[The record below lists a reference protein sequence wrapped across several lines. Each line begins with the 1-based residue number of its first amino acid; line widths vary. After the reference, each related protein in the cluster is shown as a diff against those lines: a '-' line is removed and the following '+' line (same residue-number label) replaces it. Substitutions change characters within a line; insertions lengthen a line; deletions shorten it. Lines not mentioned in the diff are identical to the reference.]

1 MFKMQLPELTYKE
14 SSILNNL
21 VKNFVKSATP
31 IGSKFL
37 SAQLHGRM
45 SPATI
50 RNVLMTLEKKGL
62 AHQPHTSAGR
72 MPTDL
77 GYRYYVND
85 LMKIERLSQTEKR
98 SIDANLKHIADE
110 NVDTILDKACE
121 VLSEISN
128 QLGVVLEPRF
138 YKGVFQK
145 LQLFRLSE
153 SKLLVVISLS
163 DGFVRTILMEIKFS
177 IPDNKIRETERILN
191 ERLSGLALKTIRK
204 TIKKRVRNV
213 NYGDPALIHQVADLA
228 DSLFTVDSN
237 QVHFKGALKILS
249 QPEFSEKEHLAKILQ
264 LIDNRDILVHIVKN
278 SSRKGDR
285 ISITIGQEHR
295 DELVKNCS
303 LISAP
308 YKIGDITGTIAVI
321 GPTRIQYEKMAAL
334 VDYIAKGINQ
344 LFS

>member
-1 MFKMQLPELTYKE
+1 MQLPELTYKE

-21 VKNFVKSATP
+21 IKTFVRSATP

-50 RNVLMTLEKKGL
+50 RNILMNLERKGL
-62 AHQPHTSAGR
+62 ALQPHTSAGR
-72 MPTDL
+72 IPTDL

-85 LMKIERLSQTEKR
+85 LMKIERLSHQEKNL
-98 SIDANLKHIADE
+98 IDAHLQQIADE

-138 YKGVFQK
+138 YKGVLQK
-145 LQLFRLSE
+145 LQLFRVSG
-153 SKLLVVISLS
+153 SKLMVVMSLS
-163 DGFVRTILMEIKFS
+163 GGIVRSILMEIKFS
-177 IPDNKIRETERILN
+177 IPDNKIDETEKILN
-191 ERLSGLALKTIRK
+191 ERLSGLTLKTIRD
-204 TIKKRVRNV
+204 TIKNRVRNV
-213 NYGDPALIHQVADLA
+213 NYGDRSLLHQVAELA
-228 DSLFTVDSN
+228 DSLFTVDTDS
-237 QVHFKGALKILS
+237 QVHFKGTSKILT

-264 LIDNRDILVHIVKN
+264 LIDNKDILVHIVKN
-278 SSRKGDR
+278 SSKKDAK

-295 DELVKNCS
+295 EELVRNCS

-321 GPTRIQYEKMAAL
+321 GPTRMQYEKMAAL
-334 VDYIAKGINQ
+334 VDYIASGINR